1 MKVIT
6 WEELKTKT
14 NEAPF
19 YGVVK
24 SQDDRT
30 RAIGCG
36 PLAFLNLILLLKKR
50 LGTVDGNTAYDVVFQ
65 ILYYIE
71 ENQNLSISF
80 QDAMEFLDRNPFF
93 NSFRMLFLN
102 PNGMVPEVFFQ
113 IALRRLER
121 GEIGLLIAEAPRR
134 GEKAK
139 GIANHLAVVHSEDGD
154 VFLDGLKIDL
164 ETLINMAYFSSV
176 NSLLFFTKNS
186 EVNYGP

>member
-14 NEAPF
+14 NDAPF

-24 SQDDRT
+24 SRDDRT

-50 LGTVDGNTAYDVVFQ
+50 LGTIDGKTAYDVVFQ
-65 ILYYIE
+65 ILDYIE

-139 GIANHLAVVHSEDGD
+139 GFANHLAVVHSEDGD

-164 ETLINMAYFSSV
+164 ETFINIAYFSSV

-186 EVNYGP
+186 KVNHGA

>member
-19 YGVVK
+19 YGVIK
-24 SQDDRT
+24 SRDDRI

-50 LGTVDGNTAYDVVFQ
+50 LGTVDGKTAYDVVFQ
-65 ILYYIE
+65 ILDYIE

-80 QDAMEFLDRNPFF
+80 QDAMEFLDKNPFF

-102 PNGMVPEVFFQ
+102 PNGMVPGIFLQ

-121 GEIGLLIAEAPRR
+121 GEIALLVAEAPKR

-139 GIANHLAVVHSEDGD
+139 GWVNHLAVVHSENGD

-164 ETLINMAYFSSV
+164 ETFINIVHFSSV
-176 NSLLFFTKNS
+176 NSLLFFTTNAEAKS
-186 EVNYGP
+186 

>member
-6 WEELKTKT
+6 WEELTTKT

-24 SQDDRT
+24 SRDDRT

-36 PLAFLNLILLLKKR
+36 PLAFLNLILMLKKR
-50 LGTVDGNTAYDVVFQ
+50 LGMVDGKTAYDVIFH
-65 ILYYIE
+65 ILDYIE
-71 ENQNLSISF
+71 EKQNLSINF
-80 QDAMEFLDRNPFF
+80 QDAMEFIDKNPFF

-102 PNGMVPEVFFQ
+102 PNGMVPEVFYQ

-121 GEIGLLIAEAPRR
+121 GEVALLIAEAPSR

-139 GIANHLAVVHSEDGD
+139 GIANHLAIVHSEDGD
-154 VFLDGLKIDL
+154 VFFDGLKIDL
-164 ETLINMAYFSSV
+164 ETLINIVYFSPV
-176 NSLLFFTKNS
+176 NSLLFFSKNV
-186 EVNYGP
+186 EVK